1 MLLAGGGYAGPS
13 ACESRWVCWIT
24 QVMDLIGNGPVKICI
39 RRDRIQAMFDYFQ
52 AWKIK
57 RLQHTALQDGT
68 LPPEFQPPKPRQ
80 AAGIAT
86 LLKVMKKSL
95 ETPKF
100 QDSMRRCFIQVV
112 FSARTRTQPCCSL
125 GMCVC
130 RCRHTQ
136 KLYISP
142 LVSLLLFR
150 WAFGRA
156 LMISL
161 SSTHQPRRAPS
172 SKSFHRLSLQTMRF
186 QWARSQLSWH

>member
-1 MLLAGGGYAGPS
+1 MLLARGDYAGPS

-24 QVMDLIGNGPVKICI
+24 QVMDLIVNGPVKIGI

-68 LPPEFQPPKPRQ
+68 QPPEFQPPKPKQ

-86 LLKVMKKSL
+86 LLKVMKESL

-136 KLYISP
+136 KWYIK
-142 LVSLLLFR
+142 SLGFL
-150 WAFGRA
+150 AY
-156 LMISL
+156 
-161 SSTHQPRRAPS
+161 
-172 SKSFHRLSLQTMRF
+172 F
-186 QWARSQLSWH
+186 QVGL